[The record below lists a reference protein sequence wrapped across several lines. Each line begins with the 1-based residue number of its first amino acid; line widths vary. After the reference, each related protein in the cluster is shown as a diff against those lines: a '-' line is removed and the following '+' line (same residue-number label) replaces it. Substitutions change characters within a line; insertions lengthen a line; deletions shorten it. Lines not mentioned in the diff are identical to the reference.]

1 MKKQMSNARGSS
13 IHLFSGI
20 VKENH
25 GKMASLGLQME
36 RLKGKL
42 TRTKGEDESN
52 LLEQEINS
60 LQDDLAKSSSIVI
73 VFSAMAIE
81 AYIYDYAARHFGD
94 NFVKDN
100 LDKLDT
106 ISKWIVIPK
115 LITGR
120 DLPRQQKWFELL
132 KNLIKA
138 RNLIIH
144 YKTSDGPTASA
155 DLKQYLK
162 KVDAKS
168 KFFHETA
175 RQSIGLLGILA
186 DKIAEIDPEETPWV
200 QSYLT

>member
-120 DLPRQQKWFELL
+120 DLPRQQKWFELKL
-132 KNLIKA
+132 SEDVI
-138 RNLIIH
+138 R
-144 YKTSDGPTASA
+144 YV
-155 DLKQYLK
+155 
-162 KVDAKS
+162 VD
-168 KFFHETA
+168 ETA
-175 RQSIGLLGILA
+175 FIESQCKKALQHLENSSE
-186 DKIAEIDPEETPWV
+186 IAVEDRKTDGSKRKKTTFPPGVVIHF
-200 QSYLT
+200 